1 MVLNKRIPRRIKA
14 NILQYTALFLLI
26 AAGMYFIA
34 SLAGSSNS
42 IITGVKKYQRDNHLE
57 DGEFSVMSPLSD
69 EDTAALEK
77 KGISLERMFS
87 LDAAAEDGSVLRVF
101 VNRKNIN
108 IQSADKG
115 RVEAEKGEVMLEKRY
130 AESHNKGVGDTITI
144 AGENFRI
151 CGIGTAP
158 DYDYLLKTISDAGTD
173 SYSFSIA
180 FVSEED
186 YAMLEGSKEG
196 IRSEDYAYSY
206 LLNGKMSD
214 SELKKSGIPGLLSFL
229 TAASNPRIGSSAEK
243 VMIYRVTAIIGGIIL
258 LMLFSYIIALF
269 VMHNIDKESK
279 IIGVYYSMGVPKSDL
294 IKHYI
299 VEPVL
304 ISFLGGVVGTLIGFS
319 PIGVRALIDQTVSLY
334 SVPEFGSS
342 VQWYIAAYGL
352 FVPALVAAAV
362 NYHSLSK
369 KLSKQP
375 LELLRNEPENSRIK
389 KLKLRSSGFMSTFR
403 IRNLFKEIRY
413 VVILC
418 IGIIMGMMMI
428 MLPLDTYTCI
438 NAVKKQNDKDIKYT
452 YTYTLKQPLKE
463 GMVPVSDQVYS
474 KTLKKTYLGYTLD
487 ITIMG
492 IRNDNQFFDF
502 DVETDGN
509 TIVIAQGTATK
520 YGYKTGDSI
529 TLLDELEDREYTFT
543 IKDIVPYSVGLTAFM
558 DIDSMRKLFGQSDN
572 FYNTVMTTEK
582 LDAGP
587 EYIYGVTSKED
598 ILEFTDQV
606 LESMMSTIT
615 MCMTVGITIY
625 LAVMFLMMKM
635 MIDRSSRQIS
645 LFKILGYSE
654 REIRKL
660 YLDGNAVAVL
670 ISALIAAPVAKFI
683 IDLLW
688 PMMVYNQPAGYASS
702 LDPKHYLLLWGITFL
717 CYIISRTLLVFKLNR
732 LSPNEIL
739 KDRE

>member
-1 MVLNKRIPRRIKA
+1 M
-14 NILQYTALFLLI
+14 FL
-26 AAGMYFIA
+26 
-34 SLAGSSNS
+34 
-42 IITGVKKYQRDNHLE
+42 
-57 DGEFSVMSPLSD
+57 
-69 EDTAALEK
+69 
-77 KGISLERMFS
+77 
-87 LDAAAEDGSVLRVF
+87 
-101 VNRKNIN
+101 
-108 IQSADKG
+108 
-115 RVEAEKGEVMLEKRY
+115 
-130 AESHNKGVGDTITI
+130 
-144 AGENFRI
+144 
-151 CGIGTAP
+151 
-158 DYDYLLKTISDAGTD
+158 
-173 SYSFSIA
+173 
-180 FVSEED
+180 EE
-186 YAMLEGSKEG
+186 
-196 IRSEDYAYSY
+196 
-206 LLNGKMSD
+206 
-214 SELKKSGIPGLLSFL
+214 
-229 TAASNPRIGSSAEK
+229 
-243 VMIYRVTAIIGGIIL
+243 
-258 LMLFSYIIALF
+258 
-269 VMHNIDKESK
+269 
-279 IIGVYYSMGVPKSDL
+279 
-294 IKHYI
+294 
-299 VEPVL
+299 
-304 ISFLGGVVGTLIGFS
+304 
-319 PIGVRALIDQTVSLY
+319 
-334 SVPEFGSS
+334 
-342 VQWYIAAYGL
+342 
-352 FVPALVAAAV
+352 
-362 NYHSLSK
+362 
-369 KLSKQP
+369 
-375 LELLRNEPENSRIK
+375 
-389 KLKLRSSGFMSTFR
+389 
-403 IRNLFKEIRY
+403 RNLFKEIRY

-502 DVETDGN
+502 DVETDEN

-529 TLLDELEDREYTFT
+529 TLFDELEDREYTFT

-670 ISALIAAPVAKFI
+670 ISALIAAPVAKFV